1 MEQRDHSGMFDKNKR
16 SYFIDL
22 SAPVELFVV
31 LRGLIA
37 GAVSI
42 SISASNLLT
51 WTAFLNGFIGGCI
64 YIFCAKIT
72 HKMKLDDVLHICQT
86 HGAISLYSL
95 FSICLFHKDE
105 GFFFNDV
112 YLRS

>member
-1 MEQRDHSGMFDKNKR
+1 MFDNSKR

-22 SAPVELFVV
+22 TVPVELFII
-31 LRGLIA
+31 LRGIIA
-37 GAVSI
+37 GSVSV

-51 WTAFLNGFIGGCI
+51 WTAVLTGFIGGCI
-64 YIFCAKIT
+64 YIICNKLT
-72 HKMKLDDVLHICQT
+72 YKMQLDDALHICTT
-86 HGAISLYSL
+86 HGATSLFSL